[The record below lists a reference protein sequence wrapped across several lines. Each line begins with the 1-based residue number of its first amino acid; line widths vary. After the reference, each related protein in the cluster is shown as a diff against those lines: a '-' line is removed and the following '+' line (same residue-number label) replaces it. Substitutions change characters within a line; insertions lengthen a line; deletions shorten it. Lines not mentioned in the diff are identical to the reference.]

1 MKRGGIGSDR
11 ARWDEE
17 GRHRQRQGE
26 VGGIGSDRERL
37 EAEGRHRQR
46 QRARHNNNPC
56 VGLTVSSYAVV
67 PFASPHLKTY
77 SIMEFRFTY

>member
-1 MKRGGIGSDR
+1 M
-11 ARWDEE
+11 
-17 GRHRQRQGE
+17 QRQGE
-26 VGGIGSDRERL
+26 VGGGGKAKVATGRDWRQREGIGSD
-37 EAEGRHRQR
+37 
-46 QRARHNNNPC
+46 RARHNNNPC